1 MTNTAG
7 LSPKDVDSHS
17 RLSINYVWPSDR
29 VRWGS
34 GLVPSACSTKPKGRI
49 DWNSGYISAQNSR
62 NATLHTCESGDNP
75 LLTSLLIRILRH
87 LIEPRFDEFKSASEK
102 EKMLSSMSIRQDISL
117 QPFQQALG
125 STKMLSAGG
134 YGPDNFAET
143 ISSGASDLVA
153 FGRYF
158 M

>member
-1 MTNTAG
+1 
-7 LSPKDVDSHS
+7 V
-17 RLSINYVWPSDR
+17 PSDP
-29 VRWGS
+29 VF
-34 GLVPSACSTKPKGRI
+34 
-49 DWNSGYISAQNSR
+49 
-62 NATLHTCESGDNP
+62 
-75 LLTSLLIRILRH
+75 RH

>member
-1 MTNTAG
+1 MC
-7 LSPKDVDSHS
+7 K
-17 RLSINYVWPSDR
+17 
-29 VRWGS
+29 
-34 GLVPSACSTKPKGRI
+34 
-49 DWNSGYISAQNSR
+49 
-62 NATLHTCESGDNP
+62 SGDCLTP
-75 LLTSLLIRILRH
+75 ARLLMRYFRH